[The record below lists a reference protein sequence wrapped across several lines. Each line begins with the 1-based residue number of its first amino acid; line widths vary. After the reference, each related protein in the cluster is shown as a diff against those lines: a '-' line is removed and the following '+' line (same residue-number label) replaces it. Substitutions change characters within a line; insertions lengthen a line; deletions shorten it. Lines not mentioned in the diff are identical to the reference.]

1 MKVCFVLQSV
11 EAGCTNVLNSYAVE
25 SLCEAIQELTW
36 LTSSETTRQAQ
47 AQLAFLLDAL
57 RLPAIP
63 SPSPS
68 CTTLEKHAREKTE
81 KVLSTRGT
89 PDIFSYLKKL

>member
-1 MKVCFVLQSV
+1 M
-11 EAGCTNVLNSYAVE
+11 EAGCNNVAGSFTTE
-25 SLCEAIQELTW
+25 SLCEAVQELTW
-36 LTSSETTRQAQ
+36 LTNSETTRQTQ
-47 AQLAFLLDAL
+47 ARLASLLDAL

-81 KVLSTRGT
+81 KVFDGVNAALRN
-89 PDIFSYLKKL
+89 DMCCA